1 MAAEFTINGTAF
13 DTLEYEAEH
22 DEVLSLTLE
31 DAPGLDAPTVT
42 YSVVIASDGAPALT
56 FSPSTGIPTTP
67 TGTVTVTMPSSGT
80 HSWRIQCQI
89 NNGYDS
95 SGRWNSTYTKE
106 RIVSIRSPNLGI
118 RKLVPGET
126 TQAHVSGW
134 TVAQNEMVDAIDNGL
149 GSVASSWTQVLGASG
164 LSSGADRY
172 WAPGFGASSAV
183 VRWRVPVA
191 CVATSMHFTCTAG
204 QASSSGSSTM
214 TLSRV
219 ASDVVTATSLAVSIS
234 NGVRT
239 ASGTGSVS
247 FTAGEEI
254 TVKISTTGV
263 INSAAQNATLT
274 IFFATV

>member
-42 YSVVIASDGAPALT
+42 YSVVLASDGAPALT

-134 TVAQNEMVDAIDNGL
+134 SVAQNEMVDAIDG
-149 GSVASSWTQVLGASG
+149 GIAAVGSSWTET
-164 LSSGADRY
+164 LSSTTLSTGADRY
-172 WAPGFGASSAV
+172 WIPSSAAGSSL

-191 CVATSMHFTCTAG
+191 CVATVMRFTCVTA
-204 QASSSGSSTM
+204 QASSSGASTI
-214 TLSRV
+214 TLCRV
-219 ASDVVTATSLAVSIS
+219 ASDVATNTALALSIS
-234 NGVRT
+234 NGTRT
-239 ASGTGSVS
+239 ANATGSVS
-247 FTAGEEI
+247 FSAGEEI

-263 INSAAQNATLT
+263 INSSATSNALT
-274 IFFATV
+274 IFFTTA